1 VRSLAVVIV
10 GVVLGALT
18 SVGQQHLPEQLTSFA
33 NSAGSWTLV
42 AFGLSLLA
50 RRWWS
55 GWLFALAAFVSLL
68 AGYTVASEIRGYAT
82 SPSMWVLWG
91 TVAIVVAPVLGI
103 MGAWARRDSGVGR
116 SVTTGA
122 LSGLLVG
129 EGAYGLTVVA
139 DTTSPVYWT
148 ISIVV
153 GLVGLVWFGC
163 LRRPVAQAALAT
175 VITALVG
182 AAFLGAYQLLPVL
195 LTS

>member
-1 VRSLAVVIV
+1 MRLLAVVTISL
-10 GVVLGALT
+10 VLGAST
-18 SVGQQHLPEQLTSFA
+18 SVGQQYLPAQLTSFA

-55 GWLFALAAFVSLL
+55 GWLFALATFVSLL
-68 AGYTVASEIRGYAT
+68 AGYTVASEIRSYAT
-82 SPSMWVLWG
+82 STSMWVLWG
-91 TVAIVVAPVLGI
+91 AAAIVVAPVLGI
-103 MGAWARRDSGVGR
+103 MGAWARCDFGVGR

-122 LSGLLVG
+122 LSGLLIG

-153 GLVGLVWFGC
+153 GLVGLAWFGC
-163 LRRPVAQAALAT
+163 LRRPLAQAALAT
-175 VITALVG
+175 GITALAG
-182 AAFLGAYQLLPVL
+182 AAFLGAYQLLPGL